1 MSKASLSY
9 QGLGRGWLHLYHQP
23 REEEAETVEFIGL
36 LYIKVYYICKI
47 YCTEPIGLSSVLPKA
62 KDSHSLGNISD
73 SSLGTGPQEL
83 KVNLVLDGGASASH
97 TQDVSCQLP
106 GERVTRV
113 STKGGRVLD
122 TLCHSSPKTLQSPP
136 LHP

>member
-1 MSKASLSY
+1 M
-9 QGLGRGWLHLYHQP
+9 
-23 REEEAETVEFIGL
+23 
-36 LYIKVYYICKI
+36 
-47 YCTEPIGLSSVLPKA
+47 PKA

-106 GERVTRV
+106 GERVVTRDG
-113 STKGGRVLD
+113 TKDGRILG
-122 TLCHSSPKTLQSPP
+122 TLVTPPPKL
-136 LHP
+136 